1 MKVSIPKADIDRIM
15 ADYNCT
21 QEEATKAY
29 LKAASAAN
37 EVFQETI
44 AQNLKKDAIY
54 NIPVYTP
61 KQIKDHLDKYVIGQ
75 EEYKK
80 RISIAAAY
88 HFAMVKYLHEH
99 TEEERKVKRFRK
111 KNTLIS
117 GPSGSGKTYCIEVLG
132 DYLQIPTL
140 IVDAT
145 DYTEMGY
152 VGKSSED
159 MIRELIDMAP
169 GSNKKEQA
177 EFVAKNGGIIFI
189 DELDKKAKESY
200 NGWSGGHDI
209 AREGFQRSVLKI
221 LERKSVLIEN
231 PYSPVSQ
238 IQEAMELQ
246 QGKTDK
252 KEKMIST
259 ENILFILGG
268 SFERN
273 VESLETIVKRRILQ
287 NLPDDEENMRI
298 INGFGTSQSEELERS
313 YKSYHK
319 EATVNDY
326 IKFGL
331 LPELVGRTPIRT
343 FVNRLSK
350 NDLIRIMEDT
360 EDSIIT
366 QYKVEFQLFD
376 IKLEVTSDA
385 INYIAEE
392 ADSKKTGARAL
403 VSVLESIL
411 TEYQFQLPGTNFKTL
426 VVDEELCR
434 HPSDNILK
442 LFERSPFV
450 DYVQTFKLSYGI
462 QLILGEG
469 VQEYVKQYAK
479 EHNQEITKSLREL
492 LKGAVSLNYMNFQ
505 GTFEVTVPML
515 EDKKYFDNLFLDW
528 WNSQPH
534 K

>member
-1 MKVSIPKADIDRIM
+1 M
-15 ADYNCT
+15 
-21 QEEATKAY
+21 Q
-29 LKAASAAN
+29 
-37 EVFQETI
+37 
-44 AQNLKKDAIY
+44 
-54 NIPVYTP
+54 
-61 KQIKDHLDKYVIGQ
+61 
-75 EEYKK
+75 
-80 RISIAAAY
+80 
-88 HFAMVKYLHEH
+88 
-99 TEEERKVKRFRK
+99 

-268 SFERN
+268 SFER
-273 VESLETIVKRRILQ
+273 E
-287 NLPDDEENMRI
+287 M
-298 INGFGTSQSEELERS
+298 
-313 YKSYHK
+313 
-319 EATVNDY
+319 
-326 IKFGL
+326 
-331 LPELVGRTPIRT
+331 
-343 FVNRLSK
+343 
-350 NDLIRIMEDT
+350 
-360 EDSIIT
+360 
-366 QYKVEFQLFD
+366 
-376 IKLEVTSDA
+376 
-385 INYIAEE
+385 
-392 ADSKKTGARAL
+392 
-403 VSVLESIL
+403 
-411 TEYQFQLPGTNFKTL
+411 
-426 VVDEELCR
+426 
-434 HPSDNILK
+434 
-442 LFERSPFV
+442 
-450 DYVQTFKLSYGI
+450 
-462 QLILGEG
+462 
-469 VQEYVKQYAK
+469 
-479 EHNQEITKSLREL
+479 
-492 LKGAVSLNYMNFQ
+492 
-505 GTFEVTVPML
+505 
-515 EDKKYFDNLFLDW
+515 
-528 WNSQPH
+528 
-534 K
+534 

>member
-298 INGFGTSQSEELERS
+298 
-313 YKSYHK
+313 
-319 EATVNDY
+319 
-326 IKFGL
+326 
-331 LPELVGRTPIRT
+331 
-343 FVNRLSK
+343 
-350 NDLIRIMEDT
+350 
-360 EDSIIT
+360 
-366 QYKVEFQLFD
+366 
-376 IKLEVTSDA
+376 
-385 INYIAEE
+385 
-392 ADSKKTGARAL
+392 
-403 VSVLESIL
+403 
-411 TEYQFQLPGTNFKTL
+411 
-426 VVDEELCR
+426 
-434 HPSDNILK
+434 
-442 LFERSPFV
+442 
-450 DYVQTFKLSYGI
+450 
-462 QLILGEG
+462 
-469 VQEYVKQYAK
+469 
-479 EHNQEITKSLREL
+479 
-492 LKGAVSLNYMNFQ
+492 
-505 GTFEVTVPML
+505 
-515 EDKKYFDNLFLDW
+515 
-528 WNSQPH
+528 
-534 K
+534 